1 MNAKYKY
8 LWITL
13 FFIVCSLFLYQI
25 YKTNT
30 MRKEYLKL
38 ISNQEV
44 IEENYNYNLTM
55 VSFFNKLIEKLSIEH
70 NKHISKQQ
78 ILDFF
83 TYENYCYLKE
93 VKSNDDFL
101 LKLIKEKDYSIDF
114 DSVLELED
122 CSYYFLFFKDDF
134 VGTIDIWSSN
144 GNCHLDWYLRNHELF
159 RYE

>member
-13 FFIVCSLFLYQI
+13 FFIVCSLFLYQT

-44 IEENYNYNLTM
+44 IEDNYNYNLTM

-101 LKLIKEKDYSIDF
+101 LQLIKEKEYSIEF
-114 DSVLELED
+114 DSALELED

-134 VGTIDIWSSN
+134 VGTIDIWSSS

>member
-1 MNAKYKY
+1 
-8 LWITL
+8 
-13 FFIVCSLFLYQI
+13 
-25 YKTNT
+25 
-30 MRKEYLKL
+30 
-38 ISNQEV
+38 
-44 IEENYNYNLTM
+44 M
-55 VSFFNKLIEKLSIEH
+55 VSFFNKLLEKLSIEH

-101 LKLIKEKDYSIDF
+101 LQLIKEKEYSIEF
-114 DSVLELED
+114 DSTLELED

-134 VGTIDIWSSN
+134 VGTVDIWSSS

>member
-13 FFIVCSLFLYQI
+13 FFIVCSLFFYQT
-25 YKTNT
+25 YKTNV
-30 MRKEYLKL
+30 MHKECLKL

-44 IEENYNYNLTM
+44 IEENYNNNLTM

-83 TYENYCYLKE
+83 TYEKYCYLKE

-101 LKLIKEKDYSIDF
+101 LELINGKEYSIEF
-114 DSVLELED
+114 DSALELTD

-134 VGTIDIWSSN
+134 VGTIDIWSSC

>member
-13 FFIVCSLFLYQI
+13 FFIVCSLFFYQT
-25 YKTNT
+25 YKTNII
-30 MRKEYLKL
+30 RKEYLKL

-55 VSFFNKLIEKLSIEH
+55 VSFFNKLLEKLSIEH

-101 LKLIKEKDYSIDF
+101 LQLIKEKEYSIEF

-134 VGTIDIWSSN
+134 VGTVDIWSSS

>member
-13 FFIVCSLFLYQI
+13 FFIVCSLFLYQT
-25 YKTNT
+25 YKTNI

-44 IEENYNYNLTM
+44 IEDNYNYNLTM

-93 VKSNDDFL
+93 AKSNDDFL
-101 LKLIKEKDYSIDF
+101 LQLIKEKEYSIEF
-114 DSVLELED
+114 DSALELED

-134 VGTIDIWSSN
+134 VGTIDIWSSS